1 MILGKKERVLMN
13 IIYHRASRSPNGQCL
28 VAPLELLTKIPY
40 RISFKEN
47 ELDEI
52 LNQLVLDN
60 YFTCERAKKPNG
72 DTMYIITLRENGIS
86 YLRDK
91 KVAQRKLVFRII
103 VTALIAA
110 FSFSIKYILQAIFG

>member
-1 MILGKKERVLMN
+1 MILGKKERVLMK
-13 IIYHRASRSPNGQCL
+13 IIYQQASSSPKGKCL
-28 VAPLELLTKIPY
+28 LAPLDLLAKIPY
-40 RISFKEN
+40 KVSFKES

-60 YFTCERAKKPNG
+60 YFECERAKKPNG
-72 DTMYIITLRENGIS
+72 DPMYIITLKENGIS

-91 KVAQRKLVFRII
+91 RVAQRKLAFRII
-103 VTALIAA
+103 LTAIIAA

>member
-1 MILGKKERVLMN
+1 MILGKKERVLMKIVYN
-13 IIYHRASRSPNGQCL
+13 KASRSPNGQCL
-28 VAPLELLTKIPY
+28 VSPLDLLTKIPY
-40 RISFKEN
+40 KIRFEET

-72 DTMYIITLRENGIS
+72 DMMYIITLVENGIS

-103 VTALIAA
+103 LTAAIAT
-110 FSFSIKYILQAIFG
+110 FSFSIKYILKAIFG

>member
-13 IIYHRASRSPNGQCL
+13 IIYHKASRSQNGQCL
-28 VAPLELLTKIPY
+28 VSPLDLLARIPY
-40 RISFKEN
+40 RISFKES

-72 DTMYIITLRENGIS
+72 DSMYIITLKENGIS

-91 KVAQRKLVFRII
+91 RVAQRKFVFRLI
-103 VTALIAA
+103 IAA
-110 FSFSIKYILQAIFG
+110 AIATFSFSIKYILQAIFG